1 MKRFVADASL
11 HWRVLITFLLLFPV
25 CALSQSDENCPPP
38 DNKKVEKLYVKAIDA
53 YRAGRQGEAIAGLK
67 EVVEVEPEYADA
79 WYVMGLIYIRHQN
92 PNLTKA
98 WDCFQQLIAL
108 CPDYDPYAYFYLGK
122 IAYTNEQYAEA
133 VQYLEIF
140 LKDVDKIRSDKD
152 YDDALNYLRFSKVT
166 AELMSNKVPFDPHP
180 VEGISTPKDEYLP
193 IITPDQQYVYFTRR
207 VLLPPNINDLI
218 PKAKEREFFMRS
230 RKISGSF
237 DAGEPMPHPFNQRQN
252 EGGATLTADN
262 RVLFYTVCE
271 YNANGYYNCDICTS
285 TRDYDDWGRITN
297 TGKGVNT
304 ADYWESQPS
313 VTSDGGKLYYI
324 SDRPGG
330 LGGYDIY
337 VSEKQEDGS
346 WGQAKNLG
354 EPINT
359 PGNEKSPFIHTD
371 SQTLYFS
378 SDGHPGLGGY
388 DIFYARKE
396 EGKWKKPINIGYPI
410 NSKEDDVGFFVST
423 DGKDGYFASNK
434 LEGKGGWD
442 LYSFELYPEARPQKV
457 LLLKGTLKDEK
468 ADTLVQARVELKNA
482 QTRTIRE
489 IPVNKKT
496 GEYVAVVPLKNDYIL
511 TVKKEGFAYVSHYIE
526 AEDTSSGATE
536 DLDIAIKPIEVG
548 ESYQLNDITFETDSI
563 NLDAAAEMIIEGFVE
578 FLQENPGVKVS
589 IEGHTDDVG
598 DAGYNLRLSERRA
611 EAVYQRLIETGIS
624 AARLRYAGYGES
636 KPLSGNDTESGRAA
650 NRRTVFVV
658 TSQ

>member
-1 MKRFVADASL
+1 M
-11 HWRVLITFLLLFPV
+11 
-25 CALSQSDENCPPP
+25 
-38 DNKKVEKLYVKAIDA
+38 YVKAIDA
-53 YRAGRQGEAIAGLK
+53 YRAGRKGEAAGGLK
-67 EVVEVEPEYADA
+67 EVVEAEPEYADA
-79 WYVMGLIYIRHQN
+79 WYVLGLIYIRHQN
-92 PNLTKA
+92 PNLPKA
-98 WDCFQQLIAL
+98 RDCFHQVIEL
-108 CPDYDPYAYFYLGK
+108 CPNYDPYAYFYLGQ
-122 IAYTNEQYAEA
+122 IAYSNEQYAEA
-133 VQYLEIF
+133 VEYLKVF
-140 LKDVDKIRSDKD
+140 LEDVDKIRSDKD
-152 YDDALNYLRFSKVT
+152 YEEALNYLRFSEVT
-166 AELMSNKVPFDPHP
+166 AELMQNQVPFDPYP
-180 VEGISTPKDEYLP
+180 VHGISTPQDEYLP
-193 IITPDQQYVYFTRR
+193 IITPDQHYAYFTRR

-230 RKISGSF
+230 RKVNGQF

-262 RVLFYTVCE
+262 RSLFYTLCE
-271 YNANGYYNCDICTS
+271 YNASGYYNCDICTS
-285 TRDYDDWGRITN
+285 TREYDEWSPISN
-297 TGKGVNT
+297 AGKGVNT

-313 VTSDGGKLYYI
+313 VTSDGSRLYFI

-337 VSEKQEDGS
+337 VSERLEDGS
-346 WGQAKNLG
+346 WGKARNLG

-388 DIFYARKE
+388 DIFYSRKE
-396 EGKWKKPINIGYPI
+396 EGKWKKPVNIGYPI

-423 DGKDGYFASNK
+423 DGKEGYFASNK
-434 LEGKGGWD
+434 LDGKGGWD

-496 GEYVAVVPLKNDYIL
+496 GEYLAVVPLKNDYIL

-526 AEDTSSGATE
+526 AEDTTSGATE
-536 DLDIAIKPIEVG
+536 DLDISIKPIEVG
-548 ESYQLNDITFETDSI
+548 ESYQLNDITFETDSV
-563 NLDAAAEMIIEGFVE
+563 NLDEAAELIIEGFVE
-578 FLQENPGVKVS
+578 FLRENPGVKVS

-598 DAGYNLRLSERRA
+598 DAAYNQRLSERRA
-611 EAVYQRLIETGIS
+611 EAVYLRLIETGIP
-624 AARLRYAGYGES
+624 AGRLRYAGFGES
-636 KPLSGNDTESGRAA
+636 RPIAGNDSESGRAA

-658 TSQ
+658 TGR